1 MDTRQSA
8 PVGSTTFHP
17 DGLSQSRA
25 QAPPTIVSPSKD
37 GSWKFNSQAERARHN
52 IAQKSDVWGPP
63 LHSVPSLK
71 PRIDEARLSRK
82 ISHPTRRP
90 SAANLCPNIVP
101 SVKNSPY
108 ASVQLA
114 DFYDSVLVSSTSPR
128 TPPNPVIP
136 KHTRDLEAATAELRE
151 PLRSLAFPNLPGAS
165 QPVRK
170 CYFLERDDFTL
181 RDYTVEF
188 RHKCAPVIRN
198 YNSSLTLDNPS
209 ATEGLQHQADII
221 ICYNRMR
228 RTDYTGL
235 AQVLIHSEWSGYE
248 FLPLIQLPM
257 QPCKIRFEYVK
268 RPSGAEYWALPINVQ
283 PTIPTSF
290 EVAQYDNNIVPMQLP
305 GVEALESFEREHS
318 TQKEDPTV
326 KALQKMASTRLRKA
340 VAARLN
346 ESTATSSDG

>member
-1 MDTRQSA
+1 M
-8 PVGSTTFHP
+8 
-17 DGLSQSRA
+17 
-25 QAPPTIVSPSKD
+25 
-37 GSWKFNSQAERARHN
+37 
-52 IAQKSDVWGPP
+52 
-63 LHSVPSLK
+63 
-71 PRIDEARLSRK
+71 
-82 ISHPTRRP
+82 
-90 SAANLCPNIVP
+90 
-101 SVKNSPY
+101 
-108 ASVQLA
+108 
-114 DFYDSVLVSSTSPR
+114 
-128 TPPNPVIP
+128 
-136 KHTRDLEAATAELRE
+136 
-151 PLRSLAFPNLPGAS
+151 
-165 QPVRK
+165 RK

-181 RDYTVEF
+181 KDYTVEF

-209 ATEGLQHQADII
+209 ATEGLQHQSDII

-268 RPSGAEYWALPINVQ
+268 RPSGAEYWALPINIQ
-283 PTIPTSF
+283 PNIPTSF

-305 GVEALESFEREHS
+305 GVEALETFERETSIQH
-318 TQKEDPTV
+318 EDPAV

-340 VAARLN
+340 VAKRLN